1 MQDRK
6 LPQPTDLTNA
16 AVSFLG
22 VSLVW
27 VFFVV
32 WALFGM
38 VPVLVLAVLLN
49 HLISRLDVRL
59 NG

>member
-6 LPQPTDLTNA
+6 LPQPPDLTNA

-27 VFFVV
+27 IFFVV
-32 WALFGM
+32 WALFGL
-38 VPVLVLAVLLN
+38 VPVLLLAVLLN
-49 HLISRLDVRL
+49 HLISRLDERL